1 MDDMV
6 FPAYSTHKV
15 KTKSYEFNES
25 EFSLEFSM
33 GKNHLC

>member
-25 EFSLEFSM
+25 EFYCVAPIIRSY
-33 GKNHLC
+33 C

>member
-15 KTKSYEFNES
+15 KSKSYEFNES
-25 EFSLEFSM
+25 EFALQPAI
-33 GKNHLC
+33 

>member
-15 KTKSYEFNES
+15 KTKDYDFNES
-25 EFSLEFSM
+25 KYNDEFHRIKTV
-33 GKNHLC
+33 G